1 MLNREQLKRF
11 YKAVEIIDEY
21 FDFNRFDTDK
31 IDKVIQ
37 LGEQNNLEG
46 INAILNKNKA
56 ITSDELLEELFNISY
71 KEINDEAHKLGYS
84 KIY

>member
-1 MLNREQLKRF
+1 MLNKEQLKRF

-21 FDFNRFDTDK
+21 FDFNRFDTEK
-31 IDKVIQ
+31 IDKVIH

-46 INAILNKNKA
+46 INALLNKNRA
-56 ITSDELLEELFNISY
+56 INSDELLEELFNITF
-71 KEINDEAHKLGYS
+71 KEINEESHKLGYS